1 MKEDLLLTGGVKLKI
16 KAMPFI
22 RFSCVAAYD
31 RRGEE
36 AKQRAVQRLSIP
48 TQKRCEE

>member
-22 RFSCVAAYD
+22 RFSCVAAYF
-31 RRGEE
+31 
-36 AKQRAVQRLSIP
+36 KQLNFWVLFSELLRL
-48 TQKRCEE
+48 KRERKT